1 MTEAPLKLQELLLVA
16 ERFGPTLQG
25 EGPSAG
31 QSALFVRLSGCN
43 LACGSAT
50 GAAFACDTPYTWDQR
65 RYDLSA
71 ESHRESVGEVLKW
84 ATAHPP
90 ELVVIT
96 GGEPLLQQPALLTL
110 AQQLSAAGKRIEIE
124 TNATIAPALELLA
137 VARLNAS
144 PKLANS
150 GMAARRRI
158 VGPVLQML
166 AGSGRAIFKFV
177 ACDRADLAEIDALV
191 RQYAL
196 APVWVM
202 PEGTTGEVVL
212 GRARG
217 LAEQVLARG
226 WNLSLRTH
234 IVLWGDVRGR

>member
-1 MTEAPLKLQELLLVA
+1 MTQDLLERHHSLLVA

-31 QSALFVRLSGCN
+31 QSALFVRLARCN
-43 LACGSAT
+43 LACGSAPD
-50 GAAFACDTPYTWDQR
+50 AAFACDTPYTWDQR

-71 ESHRESVGEVLKW
+71 ESRRETLSEVVEW
-84 ATAHPP
+84 ATGDAPG
-90 ELVVIT
+90 LVVIT
-96 GGEPLLQQPALLTL
+96 GGEPLLQQPALLAL

-124 TNATIAPALELLA
+124 TNATIAPVPELLA
-137 VARLNAS
+137 VAWLNAS

-150 GMAARRRI
+150 GMAARRRV
-158 VGPVLQML
+158 VGPVLQRL
-166 AGSGRAIFKFV
+166 AGSGRVIFKFV

-202 PEGTTGEVVL
+202 PEGTTSEVVL
-212 GRARG
+212 GRARD